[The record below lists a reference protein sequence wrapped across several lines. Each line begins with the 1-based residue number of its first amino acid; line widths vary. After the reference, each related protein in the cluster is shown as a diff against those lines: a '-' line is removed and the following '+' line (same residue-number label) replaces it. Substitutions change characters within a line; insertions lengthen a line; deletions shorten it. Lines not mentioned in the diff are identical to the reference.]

1 MVPQW
6 FHPAMEQKKNKTCD
20 RHGFDMSAAAGPA
33 QARGRGARS
42 NRSGRF
48 EAEERVWIDDGWTP
62 PEEWQDGGAGVRTTE
77 TADVSRTIIARNSSP
92 DISFDRSINP
102 YRGCEH
108 GCIYCFA
115 RPTHAY
121 LGLSPGIDFET
132 KLIYKP
138 EAARLLEKELRAP
151 GYQCRVIAMGTNTD
165 PYQPIERRRMV
176 TRRILEVLARFEH
189 PVGIVTKSA
198 LVTRDLDILAPM
210 AAKGLVKVALSVT
223 TLDHRLARSMEPRAA
238 TPEKRL
244 EAIRELSRAGVRTAV
259 MAAPMIPSLNEPE
272 MEAILERA
280 AEAGAREAGYIL
292 LRLPLEIAD
301 LFREWL
307 ESETPNRA
315 GRIMKLIREM
325 RGGRDYDAAWGRR
338 MTGAGPY
345 AGMMARRF
353 CLAARRLGL
362 NEAKLRLDTSRFRRP
377 PAPGDQLSL
386 F

>member
-1 MVPQW
+1 
-6 FHPAMEQKKNKTCD
+6 MEQKKNITYGG
-20 RHGFDMSAAAGPA
+20 HGFDMSAAAGPA

-62 PEEWQDGGAGVRTTE
+62 PEEWLEDGAGVRTTE
-77 TADVSRTIIARNSSP
+77 TADATRTIIARNSSP

-132 KLIYKP
+132 KLLYKP

-151 GYQCRVIAMGTNTD
+151 GYQCRVIAIGTNTD
-165 PYQPIERRRMV
+165 PYQPIERRRQV
-176 TRRILEVLARFEH
+176 TRQILEVLARFEH

-210 AAKGLVKVALSVT
+210 AEKGLVKVALSVT
-223 TLDHRLARSMEPRAA
+223 TLDRRLARSMEPRAS
-238 TPEKRL
+238 TPENRL
-244 EAIRELSRAGVRTAV
+244 AAIRELSRAGVRTAV

-315 GRIMKLIREM
+315 GRIMKLIRDM

-338 MTGAGPY
+338 MSGAGPY
-345 AGMMARRF
+345 AEMMARRF
-353 CLAARRLGL
+353 RIAARRLGL
-362 NEAKLRLDTSRFRRP
+362 NEAKLRLDTSRFQRP

-386 F
+386 L

>member
-1 MVPQW
+1 
-6 FHPAMEQKKNKTCD
+6 MEQKKNKSHD
-20 RHGFDMSAAAGPA
+20 GHGFDMSAAAGPA

-62 PEEWQDGGAGVRTTE
+62 PEEWLEGGAAVRTTE
-77 TADVSRTIIARNSSP
+77 TEDATRTIIARNSSP

-115 RPTHAY
+115 RPTHAF

-132 KLIYKP
+132 KLLYKP

-165 PYQPIERRRMV
+165 PYQPIERRRQV
-176 TRRILEVLARFEH
+176 TRQILEVLARFEH

-210 AAKGLVKVALSVT
+210 AEKGLVKVALSVT
-223 TLDHRLARSMEPRAA
+223 TLDKRLARSMEPRAS
-238 TPEKRL
+238 TPENRL
-244 EAIRELSRAGVRTAV
+244 AAIRDLSRAGVRTAV

-338 MTGAGPY
+338 MSGAGPY
-345 AGMMARRF
+345 AEMMARRF
-353 CLAARRLGL
+353 RIATRRLGL
-362 NEAKLRLDTSRFRRP
+362 NEAKLRLDTSRFRKP
-377 PAPGDQLSL
+377 PAPGDQFSL
-386 F
+386 L